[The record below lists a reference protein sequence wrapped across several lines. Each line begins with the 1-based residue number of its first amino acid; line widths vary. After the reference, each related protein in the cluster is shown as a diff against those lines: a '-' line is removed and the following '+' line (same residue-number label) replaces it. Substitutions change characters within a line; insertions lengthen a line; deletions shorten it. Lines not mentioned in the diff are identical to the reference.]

1 MYIAV
6 NENVWGGADV
16 IGIMP
21 AQLRKHLYSID
32 FKDAEEVRLIS
43 GKPLSIRFGDGTY
56 YISQGSVLTKN
67 PTNAVRVTERHMEE
81 LIERLTRSSLYAV
94 KDEIKNGYITIEGGH
109 RAGLAGTAV
118 TDNGRVELIKNI
130 SAVNIRLAREVR
142 GAANALIGCCLPVC
156 SMLLVSPPACGKTT
170 VLRDLARGLSEKGI
184 SVAIADERCELA
196 AMHNGRSAFDLGNTT
211 AVLDNCPKHEAMMM
225 LLRSMSPEVII
236 TDEIGTQKDAEA
248 IRTVMNSGV
257 AVVASVHGRDMKQLM
272 RRPNMG
278 ELAPMF
284 DTVVVLS
291 RRHGAGTIE
300 EIIKNA

>member
-6 NENVWGGADV
+6 NESVWDGADV
-16 IGIMP
+16 ISIMP

-32 FKDAEEVRLIS
+32 LKEAEEIRLIS
-43 GKPLSIRFGDGTY
+43 GKPLSVRFGDGIY
-56 YISQGSVLTKN
+56 FISSGSVLTKN
-67 PTNAVRVTERHMEE
+67 PNNTVRVTERQMGE
-81 LIERLTRSSLYAV
+81 LMERLTKSSLYAV

-118 TDNGRVELIKNI
+118 TDNGHVEFIKNI
-130 SAVNIRLAREVR
+130 SAVNLRLAHEVR
-142 GAANALIGCCLPVC
+142 GAADVLIDHVLPTC
-156 SMLLVSPPACGKTT
+156 SMLLVSPPGCGKTT

-196 AMHNGRSAFDLGNTT
+196 AMHNGRSAFDLGGMT

-225 LLRSMSPEVII
+225 LLRSMSPDVII
-236 TDEIGTQKDAEA
+236 TDEIGTQKDAET
-248 IRTVMNSGV
+248 IRTITNSGV
-257 AVVASVHGRDMKQLM
+257 AVVASVHGRDMKQVM
-272 RRPNMG
+272 RRPNMS
-278 ELAPMF
+278 ELVPMF

-291 RRHGAGTIE
+291 RRRGAGTIE

>member
-6 NENVWGGADV
+6 NESVWGRADV

-21 AQLRKHLYSID
+21 AHIRKHLYSID
-32 FKDAEEVRLIS
+32 LNDAEELRLIS
-43 GKPLSIRFGDGTY
+43 GKPFSVRFEDGTY

-67 PTNAVRVTERHMEE
+67 PNNAVRVNERHMEE
-81 LIERLTRSSLYAV
+81 LIERLTKSSLYAV

-109 RAGLAGTAV
+109 RAGLAGTAI
-118 TDNGRVELIKNI
+118 TNNGCVEFIKNI
-130 SAVNIRLAREVR
+130 SAVNIRLAHEVR
-142 GAANALIGCCLPVC
+142 GAADAIINQCTPAC
-156 SMLLVSPPACGKTT
+156 SILLVSPPGCGKTT
-170 VLRDLARGLSEKGI
+170 VLRDLARGLSKKGI

-257 AVVASVHGRDMKQLM
+257 AVAASVHGRDMKQLM
-272 RRPNMG
+272 RRKYIS
-278 ELAPMF
+278 ELVPMF

-291 RRHGAGTIE
+291 RRCGAGTIE
-300 EIIKNA
+300 EIIKND